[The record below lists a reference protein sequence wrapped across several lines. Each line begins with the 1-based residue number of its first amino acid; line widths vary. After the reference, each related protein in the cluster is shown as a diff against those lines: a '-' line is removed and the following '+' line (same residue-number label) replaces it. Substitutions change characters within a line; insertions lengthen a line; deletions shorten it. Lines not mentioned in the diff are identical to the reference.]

1 MTKRK
6 PLNRGKQKEKST
18 GSRPENP
25 GGSRRDDQV
34 GGQGAK
40 PRQVARQSWRPETTT
55 SRSQSDKRNRGVDKN
70 SGRARNRAH
79 SNANNNAGNTEWLYG
94 THPVHEA
101 LKNPRRTLH
110 RLIATSKA
118 ANALPPGATDRIRP
132 ELATAD
138 EIAELLPEGAV
149 HQGLTL
155 HAAPLPDLALEDVM
169 APFDKTGASPLLFLD
184 QVSDPHNVGAI
195 LRSAAA
201 FGAAAVIVQDRHA
214 PQVTGTLAKSASGA
228 VEHIPLIRVTN
239 LSRALEA
246 AADAGYFRL
255 GLAGEADEVLG
266 TQNLSDKI
274 AIVLGAEGPGLR
286 RLTREKCD
294 LLVKLPTHEPISS
307 LNVSNAAAVAL
318 FAVSK

>member
-1 MTKRK
+1 M
-6 PLNRGKQKEKST
+6 
-18 GSRPENP
+18 
-25 GGSRRDDQV
+25 

-40 PRQVARQSWRPETTT
+40 RRQVAGQSWRPETTT
-55 SRSQSDKRNRGVDKN
+55 SRPQSDKRSRGIGKS
-70 SGRARNRAH
+70 SGRARNSANGNTRNNAKN
-79 SNANNNAGNTEWLYG
+79 NANNNEWLYG

-118 ANALPPGATDRIRP
+118 ADALPPGATDRIRP
-132 ELATAD
+132 ELATSD
-138 EIAELLPEGAV
+138 EIAELLPERAV

-155 HAAPLPDLALEDVM
+155 HAAPLPDLDLEDVM
-169 APFDKTGASPLLFLD
+169 APFDETEAPPLLFLD

-195 LRSAAA
+195 LRTASA

-274 AIVLGAEGPGLR
+274 ALVLGAEGPGLR

>member
-25 GGSRRDDQV
+25 GRSRREDQV

-40 PRQVARQSWRPETTT
+40 QRQVAGQSWRPETTT
-55 SRSQSDKRNRGVDKN
+55 SRSQSDKRNRGADKS
-70 SGRARNRAH
+70 SGRARNSAN
-79 SNANNNAGNTEWLYG
+79 SNAINNEWLYG

-118 ANALPPGATDRIRP
+118 ADALPPGAADRIRP
-132 ELATAD
+132 ELATSE
-138 EIAELLPEGAV
+138 EIAELLPDGAV

-169 APFDKTGASPLLFLD
+169 APFDETEAPPLLFLD

-228 VEHIPLIRVTN
+228 VEHIPFIRVTN

-274 AIVLGAEGPGLR
+274 ALVLGAEGPGLR